1 MSETTENNPIPNQGN
16 ENKPKGAIWIIV
28 AIAALIGIAVMGVMY
43 SGQKSAKEEC
53 QVANAQLEQEMK
65 AMNDALSGYID
76 ITTSDLKQDFQTML
90 DTYDEMVE
98 FDASLKDS
106 IDIQKARIESLM
118 EDLKT
123 NKRRSYREI
132 NKLKTE
138 NQTLRKIM
146 KGYLV
151 QIDSLNTL
159 TGTLSNRLVE
169 TESRLSTTEQE
180 RDLYAQTAAQNEQLV
195 KEGSKLSAYNFK
207 TYAYRYT
214 INGSPDETNRAKRA
228 DGVKSEFTLGEN
240 KIAMAGNKMVYMQVI
255 DPNGKVIYAKANN
268 TFDANGT
275 TLIYTDKREI
285 NYQQKEIDM
294 AVVHNL
300 QGREL
305 EKGNYTVKIFADGA
319 VIGTDSFTLK

>member
-1 MSETTENNPIPNQGN
+1 MSETTENNPILIPEN

-43 SGQKSAKEEC
+43 SGQKSEKEEC
-53 QVANAQLEQEMK
+53 QVANAQLEQEMN

-76 ITTSDLKQDFQTML
+76 VTTTDLRQDFQTML
-90 DTYDEMVE
+90 DTYDDMVE
-98 FDASLKDS
+98 YDASLKDS
-106 IDIQKARIESLM
+106 IDVQKARIESLM

-123 NKRRSYREI
+123 NKRRSFREI

-169 TESRLSTTEQE
+169 TETRLSTTEQE
-180 RDLYAQTAAQNEQLV
+180 RDLYAQSAAQNEQLV
-195 KEGSKLSAYNFK
+195 KEGSKLSAYNFT
-207 TYAYRYT
+207 TYAYKYSF
-214 INGSPDETNRAKRA
+214 NGTPDETNRAKRA
-228 DGVKSEFTLGEN
+228 DGIKAEFTLGEN
-240 KIAMAGNKMVYMQVI
+240 KIAMAGNKMIYMQVI

-268 TFDANGT
+268 TFDADGT

-305 EKGNYTVKIFADGA
+305 EKGNYTVKIFADGT
-319 VIGTDSFTLK
+319 VVGTDSFTLK

>member
-1 MSETTENNPIPNQGN
+1 MSETTENNPILNEGN

-28 AIAALIGIAVMGVMY
+28 AITALIGIAVMGFMY
-43 SGQKSAKEEC
+43 SGQKSAKEDC
-53 QVANAQLEQEMK
+53 QIANEQLEQEMK

-138 NQTLRKIM
+138 NKTLRKIM

-159 TGTLSNRLVE
+159 TGTLSDRLVE
-169 TESRLSTTEQE
+169 TETRLSTTEQE

-214 INGSPDETNRAKRA
+214 INGSPDETNRARRA

-240 KIAMAGNKMVYMQVI
+240 KIAMAGNKTVYMQVI

-305 EKGNYTVKIFADGA
+305 EKGNYTVKIFADGT